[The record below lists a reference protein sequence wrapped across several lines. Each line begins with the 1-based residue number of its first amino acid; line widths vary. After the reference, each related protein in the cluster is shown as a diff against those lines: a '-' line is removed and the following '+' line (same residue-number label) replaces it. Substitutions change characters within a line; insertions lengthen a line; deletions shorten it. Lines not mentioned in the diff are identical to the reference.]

1 MKKEKDTGV
10 FGIHH
15 VTAITSDPNRNID
28 FYSNNLGLRFVK
40 LTINQD
46 DPSSY
51 HLYYGDELGR
61 PGTCLTFFHWPSIPR
76 GHRGTSEVSAT
87 AFLIPENSTNYWI
100 ERLKSKQI
108 EFSGPHQRFDKEQ
121 VITLN
126 DPDGLQLELVAHKSA
141 KDRSVNLW
149 KKGPIPLEHAIRGF
163 YSVTLA
169 EEGYERTASILT
181 NELGFVSTQHDGNRY
196 RYEIANK
203 SADIPGEEEIF
214 GGAHIVD
221 VICIPDTQQADIG
234 IGSVHHVA
242 WRTPTDGQQKIL
254 HQNLVMAGLNATP
267 VIDRFYFHSVYFRE
281 PGGILFE
288 IATNT
293 PGFTVDEKTE
303 ELGTHLVLPPWYE
316 PIRRDLE
323 KILPPIHR
331 LVREKHDVVE
341 PINIEEKGTEETG
354 G

>member
-1 MKKEKDTGV
+1 MHNFNCFSNHATKHYSMKKEKDTGV

-108 EFSGPHQRFDKEQ
+108 EFSGPYQRFDNEQ

-149 KKGPIPLEHAIRGF
+149 KKVQFL
-163 YSVTLA
+163 
-169 EEGYERTASILT
+169 
-181 NELGFVSTQHDGNRY
+181 
-196 RYEIANK
+196 
-203 SADIPGEEEIF
+203 
-214 GGAHIVD
+214 
-221 VICIPDTQQADIG
+221 
-234 IGSVHHVA
+234 
-242 WRTPTDGQQKIL
+242 
-254 HQNLVMAGLNATP
+254 
-267 VIDRFYFHSVYFRE
+267 
-281 PGGILFE
+281 
-288 IATNT
+288 
-293 PGFTVDEKTE
+293 
-303 ELGTHLVLPPWYE
+303 
-316 PIRRDLE
+316 
-323 KILPPIHR
+323 
-331 LVREKHDVVE
+331 
-341 PINIEEKGTEETG
+341 
-354 G
+354 